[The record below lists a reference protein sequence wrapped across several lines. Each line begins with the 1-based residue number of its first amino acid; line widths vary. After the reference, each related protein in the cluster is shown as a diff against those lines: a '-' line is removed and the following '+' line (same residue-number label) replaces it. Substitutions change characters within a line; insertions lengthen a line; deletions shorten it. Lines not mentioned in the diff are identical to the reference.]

1 MTIGGWVLFVFFI
14 ILIAGVGI
22 LIAIDADATKRAL
35 TILICILLIAGV
47 FFGMRWYFKNTASGQ
62 RALIDQKS
70 NLSNGMDRVINV
82 YTANGDLIATYEG
95 QIDIDTNDGGYVKFD
110 FEGKRYIY
118 YNALSKPLRKLN
130 DILGGTK

>member
-1 MTIGGWVLFVFFI
+1 MTIGGWIFFALFV
-14 ILIAGVGI
+14 ILIGSIGI

-62 RALIDQKS
+62 RSLIDQKS
-70 NLSNGMDRVINV
+70 NLSNGMDRIVNV

-118 YNALSKPLRKLN
+118 YNCFIETIAE
-130 DILGGTK
+130 IE

>member
-1 MTIGGWVLFVFFI
+1 MGTLCVFSI
-14 ILIAGVGI
+14 IIASVGI
-22 LIAIDADATKRAL
+22 WIAIDTDAIKRAL

-118 YNALSKPLRKLN
+118 YNCFIETIAE
-130 DILGGTK
+130 IE